1 MEKQETKSLRER
13 RSVPVCEFH
22 AAEDP
27 DEGGRKIAG
36 HAAVFDVETEIGM
49 FSEIVRPGAFARAIQ
64 QGQDVR
70 ALFNHDEN
78 HVLGRTRNGTL
89 RLEEDARGLAVEIDP
104 PDTQVGR
111 DVVELIRRGDVSQMS
126 YAFVVQSEKWT
137 ERKGGRPLRE
147 VLDLDLYDVSPVTYP
162 AEITTEVG
170 LRSAES
176 VFADHMQ
183 SLESQKGKDDMPT
196 GAESQERK
204 DFQRRVRVVK
214 IENLRNRKE

>member
-22 AAEDP
+22 TAAEADDSAP
-27 DEGGRKIAG
+27 KIAG
-36 HAAVFDVETEIGM
+36 HAAVFDVETNIGGM
-49 FSEIVRPGAFARAIQ
+49 FSEIVRPGAFGRAIEQ
-64 QGQDVR
+64 SQDVR

-89 RLEEDARGLAVEIDP
+89 RLTEDARGLAVEIDP

-137 ERKGGRPLRE
+137 ERKGGLPLRE

-176 VFADHMQ
+176 VLADHVQLLQ
-183 SLESQKGKDDMPT
+183 SQKGTSDADAESESQK
-196 GAESQERK
+196 RK
-204 DFQRRVRVVK
+204 GLQRRVRAIK
-214 IENLRNRKE
+214 LESITKR

>member
-22 AAEDP
+22 AAEGS
-27 DEGGRKIAG
+27 DEGERKIAG
-36 HAAVFDVETEIGM
+36 HAAVFDVETDIGGL
-49 FSEIVRPGAFARAIQ
+49 FLEIVRPGAFARAIQ

-183 SLESQKGKDDMPT
+183 SLESQKGKDDTPT
-196 GAESQERK
+196 EAESQERK
-204 DFQRRVRVVK
+204 ALQRRVRAIKVQSIK
-214 IENLRNRKE
+214 TR

>member
-13 RSVPVCEFH
+13 RSVPVCEFR
-22 AAEDP
+22 AAEDG
-27 DEGGRKIAG
+27 ERKIAG
-36 HAAVFDVETEIGM
+36 HAAVFDVETNIGM
-49 FSEIVRPGAFARAIQ
+49 FSEIVRPGAFARAIE

-89 RLEEDARGLAVEIDP
+89 RMEEDARGLAVEIDP
-104 PDTQVGR
+104 PDTQAGR

-137 ERKGGRPLRE
+137 ERKGGTPLRE

-176 VFADHMQ
+176 VWADHMQ
-183 SLESQKGKDDMPT
+183 SLESQEGKSDALKE
-196 GAESQERK
+196 AESQERK

-214 IENLRNRKE
+214 VESIRNRKG